1 MKNQRGITL
10 IALVVTIVVL
20 LILAGTSIAMLTGDN
35 GIINRA
41 QQARY
46 GNTEG
51 EVIDKMNLAYN
62 TVKAKVMIDT
72 SLIQNY
78 NAASSDTQKALVNE
92 INKELGGALK
102 AESST
107 EYNPPAGWTVVTAA
121 SGSDKATITIT
132 YTDSDF
138 NSDDEGSKFDSIT
151 CTMTFTRL
159 DVQLT
164 TLPNRQITNGNY

>member
-35 GIINRA
+35 GIIKRA

-51 EVIDKMNLAYN
+51 EIIDKMNLAYN

-72 SLIQNY
+72 SLVQNY
-78 NAASSDTQKALVNE
+78 DASSEATLTNLVKE
-92 INKELGGALK
+92 INKELGGTESAPPTGYTVT
-102 AESST
+102 SST
-107 EYNPPAGWTVVTAA
+107 TG
-121 SGSDKATITIT
+121 KTITIQ

-138 NSDDEGSKFDSIT
+138 GKDAGKTGATFNAIK
-151 CTMTFTRL
+151 CVMTFTRL

-164 TLPNRQITNGNY
+164 TPPNRQITNGNY

>member
-72 SLIQNY
+72 SLVQNY
-78 NAASSDTQKALVNE
+78 DATSATT
-92 INKELGGALK
+92 INTLAGEVREELGGTTTTA
-102 AESST
+102 
-107 EYNPPAGWTVVTAA
+107 PAGYTVTP
-121 SGSDKATITIT
+121 DTTNHTITIT
-132 YTDSDF
+132 YEDSDF
-138 NSDDEGSKFDSIT
+138 KTSDTGSKFDSIT
-151 CTMTFTRL
+151 CKMTFTRL

-164 TLPNRQITNGNY
+164 TPPNRQITNGNY